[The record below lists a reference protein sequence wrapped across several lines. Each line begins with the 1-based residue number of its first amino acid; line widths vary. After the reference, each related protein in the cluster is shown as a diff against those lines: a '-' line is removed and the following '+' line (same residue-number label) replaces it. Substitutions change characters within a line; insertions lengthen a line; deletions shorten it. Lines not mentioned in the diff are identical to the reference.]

1 MYNKKALRRF
11 FDSDD
16 SMEYG
21 GYLNEYGPGGINDYN
36 PPGINPGLNDFNPSF
51 SKPNFN
57 FDFGN
62 AAVISNPFASTKENP
77 YVNPLTG
84 KSSPVFYNSQTGAYD
99 ETTKSQNTSLA
110 GTVLDTSDKSNLV
123 GIKNKIKSS
132 VDVDPEAGVNA
143 FNTIARGAMNLF
155 DPNKKTQCGPGTV
168 WNSSSKMC
176 EATNSMDLM
185 AANNEQD
192 RGDWQDFGHKTG
204 MFRYDQEG
212 SDRNSRS
219 TYGQYGGYMEDGGSS
234 GFKVGQV
241 VGMQPDVLEQFLA
254 AGGEVEYI

>member
-1 MYNKKALRRF
+1 MYNRKALRRF
-11 FDSDD
+11 F
-16 SMEYG
+16 
-21 GYLNEYGPGGINDYN
+21 PGGINDPGSGVLKMPDVPDGAPGTKDSWGGTRAYMN
-36 PPGINPGLNDFNPSF
+36 PNLPSFANPGTSMKQMLGLDMESMKSFTNPDGT
-51 SKPNFN
+51 P
-57 FDFGN
+57 
-62 AAVISNPFASTKENP
+62 VASPK
-77 YVNPLTG
+77 
-84 KSSPVFYNSQTGAYD
+84 
-99 ETTKSQNTSLA
+99 
-110 GTVLDTSDKSNLV
+110 LV
-123 GIKNKIKSS
+123 GVKNKIKSS

-143 FNTIARGAMNLF
+143 FNTFARGAMNLF

-185 AANNEQD
+185 AANNEKD
-192 RGDWQDFGHKTG
+192 RGDWTEEG
-204 MFRYDQEG
+204 MFREEG

-241 VGMQPDVLEQFLA
+241 VGMLPNELEQFLA

>member
-11 FDSDD
+11 F
-16 SMEYG
+16 
-21 GYLNEYGPGGINDYN
+21 PGGINDPGSGVLKMPDVPDGAPGTKDSWGGTRAYMN
-36 PPGINPGLNDFNPSF
+36 PNLPSFANPGTSMKQMMGLDMESMKSFTNPDGT
-51 SKPNFN
+51 P
-57 FDFGN
+57 
-62 AAVISNPFASTKENP
+62 VASPK
-77 YVNPLTG
+77 
-84 KSSPVFYNSQTGAYD
+84 
-99 ETTKSQNTSLA
+99 
-110 GTVLDTSDKSNLV
+110 LV
-123 GIKNKIKSS
+123 GVKNKIKSS

-143 FNTIARGAMNLF
+143 FNTFARGAMNLF

-185 AANNEQD
+185 AANNEKD
-192 RGDWQDFGHKTG
+192 RGDWTEEG
-204 MFRYDQEG
+204 MFREEG

-241 VGMQPDVLEQFLA
+241 VGMLPNELEQFLA

>member
-1 MYNKKALRRF
+1 MYNRKALRRF
-11 FDSDD
+11 F
-16 SMEYG
+16 
-21 GYLNEYGPGGINDYN
+21 PGGINDPDSNDPGSGVLKMPDVPDGAPGTKDSWGGTRAYMN
-36 PPGINPGLNDFNPSF
+36 PNLPLAVNPGASMKQMMGLDMESMKSFTNP
-51 SKPNFN
+51 
-57 FDFGN
+57 
-62 AAVISNPFASTKENP
+62 
-77 YVNPLTG
+77 
-84 KSSPVFYNSQTGAYD
+84 D
-99 ETTKSQNTSLA
+99 ETPVASPS
-110 GTVLDTSDKSNLV
+110 LV
-123 GIKNKIKSS
+123 GVKNKIKSS
-132 VDVDPEAGVNA
+132 IDVDPEAGVNA
-143 FNTIARGAMNLF
+143 FNTVARGAMNLF

-212 SDRNSRS
+212 ADRNSRS

-241 VGMQPDVLEQFLA
+241 VGMLPNELEQFLA

>member
-21 GYLNEYGPGGINDYN
+21 GYLNEYGIGGINDYN
-36 PPGINPGLNDFNPSF
+36 P
-51 SKPNFN
+51 NFVP
-57 FDFGN
+57 DLGK
-62 AAVISNPFASTKENP
+62 VELPNPFASTKENP

-84 KSSPVFYNSQTGAYD
+84 KSAAVVYNSQTGAYD
-99 ETTKSQNTSLA
+99 ETKKSQNTSLA
-110 GTVLDTSDKSNLV
+110 NTPSNGSKLV
-123 GIKNKIKSS
+123 GIENKIKKMTNI
-132 VDVDPEAGVNA
+132 DTEAGVNK
-143 FNTIARGAMNLF
+143 FNAAARFSMNFL
-155 DPNKKTQCGPGTV
+155 DQDRKTKCGPGTV
-168 WNSSSKMC
+168 WNSSSEMC

-185 AANNEQD
+185 AADNEQD

-204 MFRYDQEG
+204 LFRYNKEG
-212 SDRNSRS
+212 SDENSRS
-219 TYGQYGGYMEDGGSS
+219 SKYGGYMEDGGSS

-241 VGMQPDVLEQFLA
+241 VGMQPDELEQFLA

>member
-1 MYNKKALRRF
+1 MYNRKALRRF
-11 FDSDD
+11 F
-16 SMEYG
+16 
-21 GYLNEYGPGGINDYN
+21 PGGINDPGSNDPGSGVLKMPDVPDGAPGSKDSWGGTRAYMN
-36 PPGINPGLNDFNPSF
+36 PNLPLAVNPGASMKQMLGLDMESMKSFTNPDGT
-51 SKPNFN
+51 P
-57 FDFGN
+57 
-62 AAVISNPFASTKENP
+62 VASPK
-77 YVNPLTG
+77 
-84 KSSPVFYNSQTGAYD
+84 
-99 ETTKSQNTSLA
+99 
-110 GTVLDTSDKSNLV
+110 LV
-123 GIKNKIKSS
+123 GVKNKIKSS

-204 MFRYDQEG
+204 LFRYNKEG
-212 SDRNSRS
+212 SDENSRS
-219 TYGQYGGYMEDGGSS
+219 SKYGGYMEDGGSS

-241 VGMQPDVLEQFLA
+241 VGMLPNELEQFLA

>member
-11 FDSDD
+11 F
-16 SMEYG
+16 
-21 GYLNEYGPGGINDYN
+21 PGGINDPGSGVLKMPDVPDGAPGTKDSWGGTRAYMN
-36 PPGINPGLNDFNPSF
+36 PNLPSFANPGTSMKQMMGLDMESMKSFTNPDGT
-51 SKPNFN
+51 P
-57 FDFGN
+57 
-62 AAVISNPFASTKENP
+62 VASPK
-77 YVNPLTG
+77 
-84 KSSPVFYNSQTGAYD
+84 
-99 ETTKSQNTSLA
+99 
-110 GTVLDTSDKSNLV
+110 LV
-123 GIKNKIKSS
+123 GVKNKIKSS

-143 FNTIARGAMNLF
+143 FNTFARGAMNLF

-185 AANNEQD
+185 AANNEKD
-192 RGDWQDFGHKTG
+192 RGDWTEEG
-204 MFRYDQEG
+204 MFREEG
-212 SDRNSRS
+212 SKRNSRS

-241 VGMQPDVLEQFLA
+241 VGMLPNELEQFLA

>member
-11 FDSDD
+11 FDPDD

-21 GYLNEYGPGGINDYN
+21 GYLNQYGIGGINDYN
-36 PPGINPGLNDFNPSF
+36 P
-51 SKPNFN
+51 NFVP
-57 FDFGN
+57 DLGK
-62 AAVISNPFASTKENP
+62 VELPNPFASTKENP

-84 KSSPVFYNSQTGAYD
+84 KSSAVVYNSETGGYD
-99 ETTKSQNTSLA
+99 ETKKTETNF
-110 GTVLDTSDKSNLV
+110 LDDPASNEPKLV
-123 GIKNKIKSS
+123 GIENKIKKMTNI
-132 VDVDPEAGVNA
+132 DPEAGVNA

-192 RGDWQDFGHKTG
+192 RGSWQDFGHKTG
-204 MFRYDQEG
+204 MFEYDKEG
-212 SDRNSRS
+212 SDRNSKS

-241 VGMQPDVLEQFLA
+241 VGMLPNELEQFLA

>member
-11 FDSDD
+11 F
-16 SMEYG
+16 
-21 GYLNEYGPGGINDYN
+21 PGGINDPGSGVLKMPDVPDGAPGSKDSWGGTRAYMN
-36 PPGINPGLNDFNPSF
+36 PNLPSFANPGTSMKQMMGLDMESMKSFTNPDGT
-51 SKPNFN
+51 P
-57 FDFGN
+57 
-62 AAVISNPFASTKENP
+62 VASPK
-77 YVNPLTG
+77 
-84 KSSPVFYNSQTGAYD
+84 
-99 ETTKSQNTSLA
+99 
-110 GTVLDTSDKSNLV
+110 LV
-123 GIKNKIKSS
+123 GVKNKIKSS

-185 AANNEQD
+185 AANNEKD
-192 RGDWQDFGHKTG
+192 RGDWTEEG
-204 MFRYDQEG
+204 MFREEG

-241 VGMQPDVLEQFLA
+241 VGMLPNELEQFLA

>member
-1 MYNKKALRRF
+1 MYNRKALRRF
-11 FDSDD
+11 FDPDD

-21 GYLNEYGPGGINDYN
+21 GYLNEFGIGGINDYN
-36 PPGINPGLNDFNPSF
+36 P
-51 SKPNFN
+51 NFVP
-57 FDFGN
+57 DLGK
-62 AAVISNPFASTKENP
+62 VELPNPFASTKEKP

-84 KSSPVFYNSQTGAYD
+84 KSSAVVYNSQTGAYD
-99 ETTKSQNTSLA
+99 ETKKSQNTSLA
-110 GTVLDTSDKSNLV
+110 NTPSNGSKLV
-123 GIKNKIKSS
+123 GIENKIKKMTNI
-132 VDVDPEAGVNA
+132 DPEAGVNA
-143 FNTIARGAMNLF
+143 FNATARGAMNLF

-168 WNSSSKMC
+168 WNSSSEMC

-212 SDRNSRS
+212 DDRNSRS

-234 GFKVGQV
+234 GLKVGQV
-241 VGMQPDVLEQFLA
+241 VGMQPDELEEFLA
-254 AGGEVEYI
+254 AGGEVDYI

>member
-11 FDSDD
+11 FDSDN

-21 GYLNEYGPGGINDYN
+21 GYLNEFGPGGINDYN

-62 AAVISNPFASTKENP
+62 AAVLSNPFASTKENP

-84 KSSPVFYNSQTGAYD
+84 KSSAVVYNSQTGAYD
-99 ETTKSQNTSLA
+99 ETKKTENNFSGPK
-110 GTVLDTSDKSNLV
+110 LV
-123 GIKNKIKSS
+123 GIENKIKKN
-132 VDVDPEAGVNA
+132 VDVDTEAGVNK
-143 FNTIARGAMNLF
+143 FNAAARFSMNFL
-155 DPNKKTQCGPGTV
+155 DQDRKTKCGPGTV
-168 WNSSSKMC
+168 WNSSSRMC

-185 AANNEQD
+185 AADNEQD

-204 MFRYDQEG
+204 LFRYNKEG
-212 SDRNSRS
+212 SDENSRS
-219 TYGQYGGYMEDGGSS
+219 SKYGGYMEDGGSS

-241 VGMQPDVLEQFLA
+241 VGMQPYELEQFLA

>member
-1 MYNKKALRRF
+1 MYNRKALRRF
-11 FDSDD
+11 FDSDN

-21 GYLNEYGPGGINDYN
+21 GYLNEFGPGGINDYN

-62 AAVISNPFASTKENP
+62 AAVLSNPFASTKENP

-84 KSSPVFYNSQTGAYD
+84 KSSAVVYNSQTGAYD
-99 ETTKSQNTSLA
+99 ETKKTENNFSGPK
-110 GTVLDTSDKSNLV
+110 LV
-123 GIKNKIKSS
+123 GIENKIKKN
-132 VDVDPEAGVNA
+132 VDVDTEAGVNA
-143 FNTIARGAMNLF
+143 FNTVARGAMSLF

-168 WNSSSKMC
+168 WNSSSRMC

-185 AANNEQD
+185 AANNEKD
-192 RGDWQDFGHKTG
+192 RGDWTEEG
-204 MFRYDQEG
+204 MFREEG

-241 VGMQPDVLEQFLA
+241 VGMQPGELEEFLA

>member
-21 GYLNEYGPGGINDYN
+21 GYLNEYGIGGINDYN
-36 PPGINPGLNDFNPSF
+36 P
-51 SKPNFN
+51 NFVP
-57 FDFGN
+57 DLGK
-62 AAVISNPFASTKENP
+62 VELPNPFASTKEKP
-77 YVNPLTG
+77 FVNPLTG
-84 KSSPVFYNSQTGAYD
+84 KSSAVVYNSQTGGYD

-110 GTVLDTSDKSNLV
+110 NTPSNDPKLV
-123 GIKNKIKSS
+123 GVKNKIKKMTNI
-132 VDVDPEAGVNA
+132 DPEAGVNA
-143 FNTIARGAMNLF
+143 FNAATRGAMNLF

-204 MFRYDQEG
+204 LFRYNKEG
-212 SDRNSRS
+212 SDENSRS
-219 TYGQYGGYMEDGGSS
+219 SKYGGYMEDGGSN

-241 VGMQPDVLEQFLA
+241 VGMLPNQLEQFLA